1 MASYKKSKVG
11 NGALASV
18 IATIAKDYY
27 PAAGLAVESKKST
40 KDDVDGLKESM
51 KSGKWAKSYKE

>member
-11 NGALASV
+11 SGALASV

-27 PAAGLAVESKKST
+27 PAGGLAV
-40 KDDVDGLKESM
+40 D
-51 KSGKWAKSYKE
+51 AKSLLKMAKMI